1 MKVFA
6 FDPADHAEQYRAQ
19 GWAHIKNGVDPE
31 FLAVLQAFAEEQFGT
46 HVVEGRGIAG
56 TKQQALYEFP
66 AEVEFPG
73 HLFDVIAAVG
83 GLRRE
88 SMTLSERHIKA
99 YDADTPVEVPAH
111 KDRLSS
117 QISVGLSILIP
128 EGSALVAYPEVDVW
142 ANPFNVSASLRE
154 SLAED
159 ELPEN
164 LLQGK
169 PEVVIHDE
177 PGDVMMFPGASVWH
191 KRRQA
196 AGAVN
201 LYLKFND
208 FESDPLGEDPET
220 PRRRERTL
228 AALTNGQL
236 GSLRAVASR
245 RLDTITIQRA
255 RDGSEYRQAD
265 VWGEP
270 KVRLSDLDSAFLD
283 AMDGS
288 RSVETLRGEL
298 GSEIDEAVRRLAERG
313 VIDLV

>member
-6 FDPADHAEQYRAQ
+6 FDPADYAEQYRAQ

-66 AEVEFPG
+66 PEVEFPG

-88 SMTLSERHIKA
+88 TMTLSERHIKA

-169 PEVVIHDE
+169 PEVVIYDE

-191 KRRQA
+191 LRRQA

-208 FESDPLGEDPET
+208 FESRSARRGSRDPAAPGADAGGAVERAAGIA
-220 PRRRERTL
+220 PRGRVAPARHAHRAEGPRRERVPPGGRVGR
-228 AALTNGQL
+228 AEGQAQRP
-236 GSLRAVASR
+236 GQRVPR
-245 RLDTITIQRA
+245 RH
-255 RDGSEYRQAD
+255 GRQPD
-265 VWGEP
+265 
-270 KVRLSDLDSAFLD
+270 
-283 AMDGS
+283 
-288 RSVETLRGEL
+288 
-298 GSEIDEAVRRLAERG
+298 RRFAP
-313 VIDLV
+313 